1 MEEQVKV
8 KSFEKLRSMRDALC
22 EREKTRKE
30 KAQHQKWLLEQMQEL
45 KKISECQD
53 CTIEII
59 KTKIDQILSEVVDTG
74 SKK

>member
-1 MEEQVKV
+1 MEDQVKV
-8 KSFEKLRSMRDALC
+8 KSFEKLRSMRANLC
-22 EREKTRKE
+22 EKEKARKE
-30 KAQHQKWLLEQMQEL
+30 KAQRQKWLLEQMQEL

-59 KTKIDQILSEVVDTG
+59 KTKIDQKLSEVIDAG